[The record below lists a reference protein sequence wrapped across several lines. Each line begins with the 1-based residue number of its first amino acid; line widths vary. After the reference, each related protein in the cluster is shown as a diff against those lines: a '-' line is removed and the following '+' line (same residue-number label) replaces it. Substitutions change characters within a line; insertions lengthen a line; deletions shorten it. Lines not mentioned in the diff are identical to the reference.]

1 MRLVAASLGMVLG
14 SPRVRNG
21 ARRAQAIEDLL
32 LASVRAPGSTV
43 ANAEIAICAGC
54 GRESAP

>member
-14 SPRVRNG
+14 NRNSAG
-21 ARRAQAIEDLL
+21 RAQAVEHLL
-32 LASVRAPGSTV
+32 LASVSAPGSAV
-43 ANAEIAICAGC
+43 ANAEIEICAGC

>member
-21 ARRAQAIEDLL
+21 AGRAQAVEHLL
-32 LASVRAPGSTV
+32 LASVSAPGLAV
-43 ANAEIAICAGC
+43 ANAEIEICAGC